1 MKIIIE
7 PPNDGEEEKVIFK
20 CRELSSELMQLI
32 AKINTEQQMLTGYD
46 KERIYRVQP
55 SEVYY
60 FEAVENRTY
69 MYCKNNVYEIKQKLY
84 QLEETFS
91 KSDFLRVSKSVI
103 LNISQILSM
112 SPAFNGRFEVQ
123 LNNGEKVIISRQY
136 VSDFKRKLEI

>member
-1 MKIIIE
+1 VKIIIE
-7 PPNDGEEEKVIFK
+7 PPEDGEEEKVIFK

-46 KERIYRVQP
+46 KEQIYRVQL

-91 KSDFLRVSKSVI
+91 NSDFLRVSKSVI
-103 LNISQILSM
+103 LNISQIISM

>member
-7 PPNDGEEEKVIFK
+7 PPEDGEEEKVIFK

-46 KERIYRVQP
+46 KEQIYRVQL

-91 KSDFLRVSKSVI
+91 NSDFLRVSKSVI
-103 LNISQILSM
+103 LNISQIISM